1 MPQEISIA
9 SLGTAIGSQSAG
21 RVPVDSVSFD
31 LQRIL
36 SGFVVI
42 GVEIALLAFICAA
55 LYFATTAAISRAAT
69 VRGGAPATWSARA
82 KARAR
87 TLLLASFFLLVAG
100 LLLYNGWLI
109 ARGVD
114 VGTHTVA
121 LIRSIDAGTWW
132 AIGVALA
139 KLAIAVGGLVIATRL
154 LRRLLRS
161 AERAIN
167 RWDQNKSNDQSLAAL
182 VTGLDHVIVN
192 TAWMVLAVIACG
204 WFAAPPSVS
213 AALGVLIRI
222 YLVIAIGIMIVRCA
236 AVIVD
241 TLDGWASRSARGRGW
256 ARYYDHL
263 HSLLPTFHACLEYV
277 LWIAMGSLVL
287 LQISPLRHLA
297 PWGPRIIQAI
307 GIFFLGRVIIELGIL
322 EIEHRMLPREGLDDM
337 ARRRRATMVPL
348 VRSTFTY
355 GAYFGTAVLVL
366 ASLGFDPMPFLA
378 GAGILGLVIGFGAQ
392 SLINDVVSGFFILFE
407 NAYLVGDTVEIA
419 GAKGVVEAIEFRT
432 TKVRDADGRVHII
445 RNGDTKPLINYS
457 KDYTMAVVA
466 MEVTYDADLRE
477 VFNALRQ
484 AGQRL
489 LADHRDVLAETDVE
503 GVTAFSKET
512 MTIRTSTRVKPGR
525 HEAVA
530 AALRLLIKET
540 FDRQARGVSR
550 KGLIPR
556 LDEDRE
562 PWPQGEKRS

>member
-1 MPQEISIA
+1 MPRELSLA
-9 SLGTAIGSQSAG
+9 SLGTTIAPQAAG

-31 LQRIL
+31 FQRVL
-36 SGFVVI
+36 SGFVVV
-42 GVEIALLAFICAA
+42 GVEIALVALVCAA
-55 LYFATTAAISRAAT
+55 LYAVTTAVISRAAT
-69 VRGGAPATWSARA
+69 MRGGEPATWSAA

-87 TLLLASFFLLVAG
+87 TLLLASSFLLLAG

-109 ARGVD
+109 AHGVA

-121 LIRSIDAGTWW
+121 LIRSVDAAAWW
-132 AIGVALA
+132 AIGVAVV

-161 AERAIN
+161 AERSIN
-167 RWDQNKSNDQSLAAL
+167 RWDHIKSNNQSVAAF

-192 TAWMVLAVIACG
+192 TAWMMLAVIACG
-204 WFAAPPSVS
+204 WFAAPRSVS
-213 AALGVLIRI
+213 AALVVLIRV
-222 YLVIAIGIMIVRCA
+222 YLVIAIGILIVRCA

-241 TLDGWASRSARGRGW
+241 TLDGWAGRSARGRSW
-256 ARYYDHL
+256 VRYYDHL
-263 HSLLPTFHACLEYV
+263 HSLLPTFRACLEYA

-297 PWGPRIIQAI
+297 PWGPRLIEAI

-322 EIEHRMLPREGLDDM
+322 EIEHRMLPRDGLDDM
-337 ARRRRATMVPL
+337 DRRRRATMVPL

-366 ASLGFDPMPFLA
+366 GSLGFDPMPFLA

-432 TKVRDADGRVHII
+432 TKVRDADGRLHII

-466 MEVTYDADLRE
+466 MEVAYDADLRE
-477 VFNALRQ
+477 VFTALRQ

-489 LADHRDVLAETDVE
+489 RTDHRDVLAETDVE
-503 GVTAFSKET
+503 GVTAFGKET

>member
-1 MPQEISIA
+1 MPRELSLA
-9 SLGTAIGSQSAG
+9 SLGTTIAPQAAG

-31 LQRIL
+31 FQRIL
-36 SGFVVI
+36 SGFVVV
-42 GVEIALLAFICAA
+42 GVEIALVALVCAA
-55 LYFATTAAISRAAT
+55 LYAVTTAVISRAAT
-69 VRGGAPATWSARA
+69 MRGGQPATWSARA
-82 KARAR
+82 KTRAR
-87 TLLLASFFLLVAG
+87 TLLLASSFLLLAG

-109 ARGVD
+109 AHGVD
-114 VGTHTVA
+114 VGTYTIA
-121 LIRSIDAGTWW
+121 LIRSVDAAAWW
-132 AIGVALA
+132 AIGVAVV

-167 RWDQNKSNDQSLAAL
+167 RWDHIKSNNQSVAAL

-204 WFAAPPSVS
+204 WFAAPRSVS
-213 AALGVLIRI
+213 AALVVLIRV
-222 YLVIAIGIMIVRCA
+222 YLVIAIGILIVRCA

-241 TLDGWASRSARGRGW
+241 TLDGWAGRSAQGRGW
-256 ARYYDHL
+256 VRYYDHL
-263 HSLLPTFHACLEYV
+263 HSLLPTFRACLEYA

-287 LQISPLRHLA
+287 LQISPLRHFA

-307 GIFFLGRVIIELGIL
+307 GIFFLGRVLIELGIL
-322 EIEHRMLPREGLDDM
+322 EIEHRMLPRDGLDDM

-432 TKVRDADGRVHII
+432 TKVRDADGRLHII

-457 KDYTMAVVA
+457 KDYTVAVVA
-466 MEVTYDADLRE
+466 MEVTFDADLRE
-477 VFNALRQ
+477 VFAALRL

-503 GVTAFSKET
+503 GVTAFGKET